1 MNVLKD
7 SEMTDYTV
15 PNLKLTVEVPD
26 MFYGKE
32 INVNLKILKVV
43 RKTDYYGTLNVDLDS
58 TM

>member
-15 PNLKLTVEVPD
+15 PNPKLTVEVLD

-43 RKTDYYGTLNVDLDS
+43 RKMDYYGTLNVDLDS